1 MISLLKFILN
11 AQFIIGVII
20 GGAVMFIYLNWKKVR
35 K

>member
-11 AQFIIGVII
+11 AQFLVGFLI
-20 GGAVMFIYLNWKKVR
+20 GGMGAFIYLKNKK